1 MINSGLHNNE
11 VIRSKTYPDLSF
23 DELRSKTLNLLKNSI
38 NKLDE
43 FKDSDFESNKIIFGD
58 NKFDLYNL
66 FHGPI
71 SDSLYHIGQIVAF
84 RRASGNPIPIGVNH
98 FMGIKM

>member
-1 MINSGLHNNE
+1 MTAIAFSLGVFSEGN
-11 VIRSKTYPDLSF
+11 IY
-23 DELRSKTLNLLKNSI
+23 
-38 NKLDE
+38 KLDE
-43 FKDSDFESNKIIFGD
+43 YKDSDFESNKIIFGD
-58 NKFDLYNL
+58 KKFDLYNL

>member
-1 MINSGLHNNE
+1 M
-11 VIRSKTYPDLSF
+11 
-23 DELRSKTLNLLKNSI
+23 LKNSI
-38 NKLDE
+38 DKLDE
-43 FKDSDFESNKIIFGD
+43 FTESDFANSKVIFG
-58 NKFDLYNL
+58 KQQFDLYNL

-84 RRASGNPIPIGVNH
+84 RRASGNPIPIRVNH